1 MRLFILKPMFP
12 SLHGLTWT
20 ESGCWSRSGN
30 TTTKIQT
37 STPASYMS
45 KIGSNLAMTPKSP
58 QHPHSVIPWSMLIFK
73 TFRPTPHVH
82 PNKGRGLGNF
92 TVDPLTF
99 WSQPQVGKPTV
110 DACSNT
116 SLNGTVEREQNN
128 TTGSRHSLT
137 YSLPVLFRPVFLTSL
152 IPILLILFQNLCCIV
167 SRKSTHIQT
176 STHPPTP
183 HFWLSFL
190 CRVKVFIKWL
200 SIHQWKTQ

>member
-1 MRLFILKPMFP
+1 MWLLILKPTFP

-20 ESGCWSRSGN
+20 ESGCWSGSGN

-45 KIGSNLAMTPKSP
+45 KIGSNLAMTLKSP

-73 TFRPTPHVH
+73 TFRPTPHVP

-92 TVDPLTF
+92 TGIHVDPPTF
-99 WSQPQVGKPTV
+99 WSQPQVGKPMV

-128 TTGSRHSLT
+128 TMGSRHSLT
-137 YSLPVLFRPVFLTSL
+137 YGLLVLFRPVFLTSL
-152 IPILLILFQNLCCIV
+152 IPILLILFQNQYLGMLHGLM
-167 SRKSTHIQT
+167 KEHPYT
-176 STHPPTP
+176 SKHPPLT
-183 HFWLSFL
+183 FGSVSCVGSKF
-190 CRVKVFIKWL
+190 
-200 SIHQWKTQ
+200 